1 MTYHGN
7 LMMKFFGRSLWIG
20 AMYVRIS
27 ATAVSSCVGLDFANF
42 GISYWRNH
50 IIKPFFYDKKKKKKN
65 SSNNNNN
72 NNKQSKDKK

>member
-50 IIKPFFYDKKKKKKN
+50 VIKPFFTTKKRKKN

-72 NNKQSKDKK
+72 NKQSKDEK